1 MPVRSLDSSVLK
13 WPDCGEVDR
22 AVRNW
27 AAEIAEK
34 RDDVVRIG
42 YFGSYARGDWGVGSD
57 LDVVIILDNTV
68 EPFERRNLPFDTRP
82 LPVPTDVLVYT
93 REEWDTLTQRP
104 GFHRTIQD
112 EAEWI
117 YERKQRVNGKD

>member
-1 MPVRSLDSSVLK
+1 LDSSVLR
-13 WPDCGEVDR
+13 WPDFREVDE

-27 AAEIAEK
+27 AAEIAEE
-34 RDDVVRIG
+34 RADVIRIG

-57 LDVVIILDNTV
+57 LDVVIILDETN
-68 EPFERRNLPFDTRP
+68 EPVERRNLPFDTRP

-93 REEWDTLTQRP
+93 REEWDSLTKRP
-104 GFHRTIQD
+104 GFQRTIQN

-117 YERKQRVNGKD
+117 CEREDQTNGKR